1 MRGLRFDRLMSGVA
15 LALPLSAALFIPPT
29 GAQVTTE
36 APAATASD
44 VAAPSAT
51 EGVGTSPDGT
61 AATPATPP
69 TESATAPAET
79 PVDALASL
87 DAADR
92 PIAERLRDLLPKADR
107 TFSSRKERIAVQA
120 FYQSRNYAPLWFD
133 RGNVAARA
141 GTVTTRMQAS
151 LADGLVPTDYKLP
164 DLAAGSPDAQAEAE
178 LRFTAALITFT
189 RHLQAGRF
197 PFQRMGGEIM
207 LPQEP
212 PNVIPALE
220 KIAAATDVAA
230 AINAFEPPH
239 PGYRALKAKLAE
251 LRGATGEETKVV
263 RIPEGPVIRPGTE
276 DARIP
281 LLRQRLN
288 VAGEETN
295 LRYDEDLVVAV
306 RAYQKTN
313 RMSADGLVGAG
324 TLRSLNAV
332 ATPRR
337 GDVIDTIVANMER
350 WRWIPRDLGNA
361 HVMLN
366 IPNYTLR
373 VMHNGKEA
381 WNTRVVVGK
390 PTTAT
395 PLLTE
400 TMKFI
405 TINPTWNVP
414 PSIIR
419 NEYLPALA
427 QDPGVLARMGL
438 KVVNNRDGSVH
449 VYQPPGDNNALG
461 RVRFNFPNPFLVYQ
475 HDTPDKQLFAHD
487 RRAYSHGCMRVQD
500 PVKYAQVLLSI
511 ALPNGGYTEQR
522 IRSLYGPA
530 EHNIQFPVPIPV
542 HITYQTAF
550 VDDAGELQ
558 VRPDI
563 YNIDGKTKNL
573 IRTERSVVEP
583 QQERAPIRSA
593 PGTVQRPKAPQQT
606 VGFFESLFGGGQ
618 PQQPAAKGKQPK
630 GQQKNQA
637 RSERPPWAAFG
648 HN

>member
-1 MRGLRFDRLMSGVA
+1 MSSVA
-15 LALPLSAALFIPPT
+15 LALPLSFALAIPPS
-29 GAQVTTE
+29 GAQIATD

-44 VAAPSAT
+44 IAAPSAT
-51 EGVGTSPDGT
+51 EGVGTSPDG
-61 AATPATPP
+61 AAAAPAESVPAP
-69 TESATAPAET
+69 AESATAPAET

-120 FYQSRNYAPLWFD
+120 FYQSRNYQPLWFD
-133 RGNVAARA
+133 RGTVAARA
-141 GTVTTRMQAS
+141 GAVTTRMQGS
-151 LADGLVPTDYKLP
+151 LADGLVPTEYKVP

-178 LRFTAALITFT
+178 LRFTAVLITFT

-220 KIAAATDVAA
+220 TIAAATDVAA
-230 AINAFEPPH
+230 AINEFEPPH

-251 LRGATGEETKVV
+251 LRGATGEDTKVV
-263 RIPEGPVIRPGTE
+263 RIPEGPTIKPGSE

-306 RAYQKTN
+306 RAYQKAN
-313 RMSADGLVGAG
+313 RMNADGVVGAG

-332 ATPRR
+332 AAPRR
-337 GDVIDTIVANMER
+337 GDVIETVVANMER

-373 VMHNGKEA
+373 VMHNGQEA
-381 WNTRVVVGK
+381 WTTRVVVGK

-475 HDTPDKQLFAHD
+475 HDTPDKHLFAHD

-500 PVKYAQVLLSI
+500 PVKYAEVLLSI
-511 ALPNGGYTEQR
+511 VLPNGGYTSQR

-563 YNIDGKTKNL
+563 YNIDAKTKNL

-583 QQERAPIRSA
+583 QQERAPVRAA
-593 PGTVQRPKAPQQT
+593 PGTVQRPKAAPQQT

-618 PQQPAAKGKQPK
+618 PQQPAAKGRQSK